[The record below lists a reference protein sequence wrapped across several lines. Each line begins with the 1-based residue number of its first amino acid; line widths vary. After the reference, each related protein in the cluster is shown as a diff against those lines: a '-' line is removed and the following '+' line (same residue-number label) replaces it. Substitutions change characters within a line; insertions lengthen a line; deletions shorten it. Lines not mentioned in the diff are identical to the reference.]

1 MTLAA
6 TVAVRAGVAIAS
18 AERDRQAA
26 RRRLRRERQFGLL
39 PGEGTVQ
46 GLRRML
52 LSQMEFAIEQLAS
65 ENGQIPSAEAVHN
78 TRKALKRLR
87 ALVTLLEDELGAA
100 ASARE
105 KLALREAGRR
115 LAGMRDTEVMVS
127 TLEGLMR
134 RHPRKLGRRAG
145 VRRLRTLL
153 VAERDRAAQETLTD
167 ASMRAQVLADLR
179 TARARM
185 SSYPLSDSAAND
197 GLWAVEPAL
206 GGIYRRGRRRHR
218 RALKGSRAE
227 RALLLHRWRKR
238 VKDLRYACEALDRH
252 DPDSGSL
259 RIPGRPRGKRRGRDG
274 GRSAQAA
281 GSGYITRLA
290 RRADRLG
297 EVLGAE
303 HDLVLLT
310 EWLQSHPHSAGRR
323 TRALLQDA
331 IDRRRK
337 VLQRRALR
345 DGERLFRRAPK
356 KLLARV
362 CADHALASRPA

>member
-1 MTLAA
+1 
-6 TVAVRAGVAIAS
+6 
-18 AERDRQAA
+18 
-26 RRRLRRERQFGLL
+26 
-39 PGEGTVQ
+39 
-46 GLRRML
+46 
-52 LSQMEFAIEQLAS
+52 
-65 ENGQIPSAEAVHN
+65 
-78 TRKALKRLR
+78 
-87 ALVTLLEDELGAA
+87 
-100 ASARE
+100 
-105 KLALREAGRR
+105 
-115 LAGMRDTEVMVS
+115 MVS

-185 SSYPLSDSAAND
+185 TSYRLSDSDAND

-206 GGIYRRGRRRHR
+206 GGIYRRGRRRQR

-252 DPDSGSL
+252 DPDPGSL

-362 CADHALASRPA
+362 RADHALASRPA